1 MSVSRRSDL
10 PVFASRRDLL
20 KAGALAIGFS
30 LIGLPRHASAL
41 SMGPFPGYAPG
52 PSPALKAVDSWIV
65 LHEDNTATLLTGR
78 SELGQGSLTG
88 LLQIAAEEL
97 DLTMTQIRS
106 GPSETGIAPETGE
119 TDASSSIEVAG
130 ALVRQAAAE
139 ARQHL
144 LKLASAKLGTPVE
157 QLRVEAGIV
166 STAGSPAR
174 SVRYGE
180 LLKGR
185 RFELDFTGKAPL
197 KRPEE
202 YKLVGT
208 SVPRANVRQ
217 KVTGEFTYMQS
228 LRVPGMLHGRVVRPR
243 GQGPYGRVAKVL
255 SVDESSIA
263 NIPGVRV
270 VRRNNFIGVV
280 APKEWDA
287 IRAAQQ
293 LRVQWETVSGLPGS
307 DKVHAALRAAKTQDS
322 VILQQGDVDAAFKT
336 AAHVASGDFK
346 GPYQAHAP
354 FAPHCAIAGVGD
366 DGAMVYCS
374 TQGIYVTRM
383 EVGRVTGLPLDKIR
397 VQHVEGSGTYGP
409 SCFHDVAQAAAI
421 LSQSV
426 GQPVR
431 VQFMRWDEFGWDPYG
446 PGHYAQTR
454 VAADAQGKLVAYQY
468 DGWQHG
474 WVNTE
479 MSEEMAQGTE
489 AIDPP
494 SGPARVVNKFNAGAM
509 YDIPNRLLN
518 NHHVSAKHGFLRGS
532 ALRSPIDLAISFAS
546 EQLIDEL
553 ALKLGMDPV
562 EFRRRNTSN
571 PRWLGVLDAVTE
583 ASKWTPGKWTVGAS
597 KKRSEGPILKGHGVA
612 LGTHFASYG
621 AAIAEVEVHR
631 DTGEVR
637 VTHLYG
643 ALDAGLVV
651 NPGLVESQIMGM
663 LIQATSR
670 VLKEEVT
677 FTQERVTSLDW
688 SSYPVLRFDE
698 HPNITAMIVQ
708 RRNEKSTGAG
718 EETMGAAA
726 GAIANAVF
734 DATGVRF
741 RQFPLTPARV
751 KAALS
756 A

>member
-1 MSVSRRSDL
+1 MSASPADSSFSAARRK
-10 PVFASRRDLL
+10 LL

-30 LIGLPRHASAL
+30 LSGVPRQLAAL
-41 SMGPFPGYAPG
+41 SMGPFPGRAPG
-52 PSPALKAVDSWIV
+52 PSPTLKAVDSWLV

-97 DLTMTQIRS
+97 DLTMAQIRS
-106 GPSETGIAPETGE
+106 GPVETGVAPESGE

-130 ALVRQAAAE
+130 ARVRQAAAE

-144 LKLASAKLGTPVE
+144 LQLASARLHAPID
-157 QLRVEAGIV
+157 QLRVEAGVV
-166 STAGSPAR
+166 SADGMH
-174 SVRYGE
+174 SVRYAD

-185 RFELDFTGKAPL
+185 RFQLEVTGKAPV
-197 KRPEE
+197 KRPEQ
-202 YKLVGT
+202 YKIVGR
-208 SVPRANVRQ
+208 SVPRANVLE
-217 KVTGEFTYMQS
+217 KVTGAFTYMQS
-228 LRVPGMLHGRVVRPR
+228 VRVPGMQHGRVVRPL
-243 GQGPYGRVAKVL
+243 GQGAYGRIALLL
-255 SVDESSIA
+255 SVDERSIA
-263 NIPGVRV
+263 DIPGARV
-270 VRRNNFIGVV
+270 VRKNNFIGVV

-287 IRAAQQ
+287 VRAAQQ
-293 LRVQWETVSGLPGS
+293 LQVKWQTVAGLPGS
-307 DKVHAALRAAKTQDS
+307 DKVHEALRAAKTQDS
-322 VILQQGDVDAAFKT
+322 VILEQGDVDAAFT
-336 AAHVASGDFK
+336 NAAHVASGDFLA
-346 GPYQAHAP
+346 PYQAHAP
-354 FAPHCAIAGVGD
+354 FAPHCAIADVSN
-366 DGAMVYCS
+366 DGAMIYCS

-397 VQHVEGSGTYGP
+397 VQHVEGSGTFGP

-426 GQPVR
+426 GRPVR

-446 PGHYAQTR
+446 PGHYAR
-454 VAADAQGKLVAYQY
+454 ARIAADARGKIVAYQY

-474 WVNTE
+474 WINTE
-479 MSEEMAQGTE
+479 VSEEMALGTE

-494 SGPARVVNKFNAGAM
+494 SGPARVVNKANAGGM
-509 YDIPNRLLN
+509 YDIPNRLIN
-518 NHHVSAKHGFLRGS
+518 NHHVSAKDGFLRGS

-553 ALKLGMDPV
+553 AFKVGMDPV
-562 EFRRRNTSN
+562 EFRRVNISN
-571 PRWLGVLDAVTE
+571 PRWLDVLSAVTR
-583 ASKWTPGKWTVGAS
+583 ASKWVPRTQARRNKNS
-597 KKRSEGPILKGHGVA
+597 GPILKGRGVA
-612 LGTHFASYG
+612 LGTHFVSHG
-621 AAIAEVEVHR
+621 AAVADVEVNR

-643 ALDAGLVV
+643 VLDAGLVI

-663 LIQATSR
+663 LMQATSR

-677 FTQERVTSLDW
+677 FTHERVTSLDW
-688 SSYPVLRFDE
+688 GSYPVLRFDE
-698 HPNITAMIVQ
+698 HPNITAIVLQ
-708 RRNEKSTGAG
+708 RPEEKSTGAG

-741 RQFPLTPARV
+741 RQFPLRPERV

>member
-1 MSVSRRSDL
+1 MSASPDQPLSAARRE
-10 PVFASRRDLL
+10 LL
-20 KAGALAIGFS
+20 KASALAIGFS
-30 LIGLPRHASAL
+30 LAGLPRQLSAL
-41 SMGPFPGYAPG
+41 SMGPFPGNAPG
-52 PSPALKAVDSWIV
+52 PSPARNAVDSWIV
-65 LHEDNTATLLTGR
+65 LHEDDTATLLTGR

-97 DLTMTQIRS
+97 DLTMAQIRS
-106 GPSETGIAPETGE
+106 GPVETSIAPESGE

-130 ALVRQAAAE
+130 ALVRQAAAQ

-144 LKLASAKLGTPVE
+144 LQLASAKLRVPVD
-157 QLRVEAGIV
+157 QLRVEAGVV
-166 STAGSPAR
+166 STAGSPGH

-185 RFELDFTGKAPL
+185 RFEIELTGNARI

-202 YKLVGT
+202 YKIVGR
-208 SVPRANVRQ
+208 SVPRANVLE
-217 KVTGEFTYMQS
+217 KVTGAFTYMQS
-228 LRVPGMLHGRVVRPR
+228 LRVPGMLHGRVVRPP
-243 GQGPYGRVAKVL
+243 GQGPYGRIAQLL

-263 NIPGVRV
+263 GIPGVRV
-270 VRRNNFIGVV
+270 VRKNNFVGVV

-293 LRVQWETVSGLPGS
+293 LQVKWQTAAGLPGS
-307 DKVHAALRAAKTQDS
+307 DKVHEALRAAKTQDS
-322 VILQQGDVDAAFKT
+322 VILRQGNVDAAFKT
-336 AAHVASGDFK
+336 AAHVSSGDFM

-354 FAPHCAIAGVGD
+354 FAPHCAIADVRT
-366 DGAMVYCS
+366 DGAMIYCS

-397 VQHVEGSGTYGP
+397 VQHVEGAGTFGP
-409 SCFHDVAQAAAI
+409 SCFHDVAQAAAL

-426 GQPVR
+426 GRPVR

-446 PGHYAQTR
+446 PGHCAQAR
-454 VAADAQGKLVAYQY
+454 IAADAQGKLLAYQY

-474 WVNTE
+474 WINTE
-479 MSEEMAQGTE
+479 VSEELALGTE
-489 AIDPP
+489 AIVPP
-494 SGPARVVNKFNAGAM
+494 SGPARVVNNANAGGM

-518 NHHVSAKHGFLRGS
+518 NHHVSAKDGFLRGS

-553 ALKLGMDPV
+553 AVKVGMDPV
-562 EFRRRNTSN
+562 EFRRRNLSN

-583 ASKWTPGKWTVGAS
+583 ASKWVPRKPTP
-597 KKRSEGPILKGHGVA
+597 RSENNGPILKGRGVA
-612 LGTHFASYG
+612 LGTHFVSHG
-621 AAIAEVEVHR
+621 AAVADVEVHR
-631 DTGEVR
+631 NTGEVR

-643 ALDAGLVV
+643 ALDAGLVI
-651 NPGLVESQIMGM
+651 NPDLVESQIMGM

-688 SSYPVLRFDE
+688 NSYPVLRFDE
-698 HPNITAMIVQ
+698 HPNITAIVVQ
-708 RRNEKSTGAG
+708 RHEEKSTGAG

-726 GAIANAVF
+726 AAIANAVF

-741 RQFPLTPARV
+741 HQFPLRPARV
-751 KAALS
+751 KPALS